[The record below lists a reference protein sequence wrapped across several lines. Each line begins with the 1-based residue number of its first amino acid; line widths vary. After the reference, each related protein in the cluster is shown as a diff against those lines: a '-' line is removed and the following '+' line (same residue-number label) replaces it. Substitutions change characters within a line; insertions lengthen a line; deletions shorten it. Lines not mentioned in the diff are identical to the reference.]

1 MTGEKHVRRV
11 VTGHNAE
18 ANAVVL
24 MDEVMTGRPIGEGR
38 AVFAK
43 VWTTATSPADND
55 DARDGAERESGLT
68 VEGGTVL
75 RYVDFA
81 PGSRSPMHRTNS
93 LDYGIVLRG
102 HLVMELDS
110 GEHVELSP
118 EDVVVQRGTI
128 HAWVNASSDWARMA
142 FVLVDA
148 KPATVNGVQLDPESR
163 D

>member
-1 MTGEKHVRRV
+1 MTDEKQVRRV
-11 VTGHNAE
+11 VTGHDAK
-18 ANAVVL
+18 AQAVIVV
-24 MDEVMTGRPIGEGR
+24 DEVMTAEPIGEGR
-38 AVFAK
+38 AHFAK

-55 DARDGAERESGLT
+55 DASDGAERESGLT
-68 VEGGTVL
+68 IKGGTVL

-93 LDYGIVLRG
+93 LDYGILLRG

-110 GEHVELSP
+110 GERVELSP

-128 HAWVNASSDWARMA
+128 HAWINSGSDWARMA

-148 KPATVNGVQLDPESR
+148 KAATVNGVQLDPESR
-163 D
+163 N